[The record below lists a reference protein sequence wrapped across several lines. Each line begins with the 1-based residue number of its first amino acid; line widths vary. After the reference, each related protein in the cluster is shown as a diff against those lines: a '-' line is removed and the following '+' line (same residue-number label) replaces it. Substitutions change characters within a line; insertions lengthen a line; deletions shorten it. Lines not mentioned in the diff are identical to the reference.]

1 MARIGSAVVLA
12 YDNFLLILPDISAA
26 VHNHTADGAG
36 QNPDPDPPST
46 NNAPIIKTLPDYDNY
61 FVLYRQPSAETPAS
75 LVVTLYNNN
84 ICAILYAPE
93 IYYNWASW
101 LHISNLRNK

>member
-1 MARIGSAVVLA
+1 MARIGSAAVLA

-36 QNPDPDPPST
+36 QNPDPPST
-46 NNAPIIKTLPDYDNY
+46 NNAPIIETLPDYDNY

-75 LVVTLYNNN
+75 LVVTLYSNNN

-93 IYYNWASW
+93 INYN
-101 LHISNLRNK
+101 